1 MTTNLNPKQKE
12 KFMNIIKTDYSNL
25 SKKTDK
31 FRLNIDIK
39 KVNTYDDLKK
49 FYNDYND
56 YLCFLSKT
64 QIELILKENEWSKTV
79 YTVLAANRFKDLIK
93 K

>member
-1 MTTNLNPKQKE
+1 MSNDLNPNQKE
-12 KFMNIIKTDYSNL
+12 KFINITKTDYSKL

-49 FYNDYND
+49 FYNDYDD

-64 QIELILKENEWSKTV
+64 QIELILKENEWSKTLFS
-79 YTVLAANRFKDLIK
+79 VLAANRFKDLIK